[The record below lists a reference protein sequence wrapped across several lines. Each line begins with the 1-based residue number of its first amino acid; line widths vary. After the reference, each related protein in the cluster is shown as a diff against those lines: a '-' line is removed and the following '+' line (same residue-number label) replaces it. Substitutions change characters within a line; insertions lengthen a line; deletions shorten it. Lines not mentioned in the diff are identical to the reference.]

1 MARPS
6 NLDLIRE
13 GIDAFNRGDW
23 EVIVGALA
31 EDVEWK
37 RVEGLPDGGGV
48 LHGREAVRRFLQPD
62 VFAASRFEVLEVVE
76 GDDVIM
82 VHGVFRATGAA
93 SGIELDVEAY
103 TVYKLNDQG
112 LARRV
117 ENWNDRAEAQRS
129 AGLRFGGASPR

>member
-1 MARPS
+1 M
-6 NLDLIRE
+6 
-13 GIDAFNRGDW
+13 
-23 EVIVGALA
+23 
-31 EDVEWK
+31 VE
-37 RVEGLPDGGGV
+37 
-48 LHGREAVRRFLQPD
+48 
-62 VFAASRFEVLEVVE
+62 S
-76 GDDVIM
+76 DDVIM